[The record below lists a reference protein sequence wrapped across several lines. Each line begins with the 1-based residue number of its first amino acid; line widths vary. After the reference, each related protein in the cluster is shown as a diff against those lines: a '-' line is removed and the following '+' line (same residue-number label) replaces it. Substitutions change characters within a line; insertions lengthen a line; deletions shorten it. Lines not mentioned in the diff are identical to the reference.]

1 MTPPR
6 LALRRRPSR
15 LVLALLTV
23 AALVAVTSG
32 CGSPLQDTGR
42 PSRRVLIVSLPVL
55 TWQQLRSAELPNLER
70 LVRSSAVG
78 DMSTRIGRDRASSS
92 ASYLTVGS
100 GTRAVVPGV
109 DTGVALNPDEL
120 HAGIPA
126 DEILRRRLG
135 ASPRGIA
142 YIPVGAA
149 IEVNRS
155 SPYGAEP
162 GALGDRLAAAGVDRA
177 VIANADAAEGFP
189 TDEAPPDGAYARSA
203 ATALMGSDG
212 IVPGGSVGRELLRD
226 DPEAP
231 FGRRLDPEAVLA
243 EFDRVW
249 GRPGRSVVL
258 VEASDLS
265 RAAAYGARADPA
277 QSARLR
283 SAALADADVMV
294 GELVARTD
302 PDRDAVVVIAP
313 TTPSGLGVAMLRAPE
328 VSSGLLR
335 SASTRRDGY
344 VYLAD
349 VAPTVLELLGE
360 DAPSS
365 FEGRAFDVAD
375 ADGDRVAHLTDQAA
389 DAARRDERLPV
400 VVPVIIAALVALTAV
415 AQRSRQQA
423 TRSRR
428 VARAARVVSIGA
440 LGIVPGTYLAG
451 QVDATRSGLGTYA
464 LVVLAVAAVVAALG
478 VVAERIRPGSGP
490 LVGVGSVL
498 AVLGTDIVA
507 GAPLQVNTVFGYS
520 MAVAGRFTG
529 VGNLAFALFG
539 AAAVAFAVLVHDRGG
554 RRWLPVVAAVLAG
567 VVLVDGLPMLG
578 ADVGGVISLVP
589 AFALTVCV
597 LVGQRIGWRQVLA
610 SVLAGLG
617 VVVVFALVDL
627 ARPRT
632 GRTHLARLGEQLVD
646 GRIATVDDLLVR
658 RLYASFGDSE
668 TLVWALVLALVATA
682 FVSSVIVANGR
693 IGPYLRLP
701 QEPGSRALAVG
712 FGVLALFGL
721 VANDSSIAVPATM
734 LIVVVPVVLLR
745 QSPPSDSVPGT
756 AGPVDGPASPRVA
769 AP

>member
-1 MTPPR
+1 MTTPR
-6 LALRRRPSR
+6 RAAGRPWLRSAVALSM
-15 LVLALLTV
+15 
-23 AALVAVTSG
+23 LVAVATGSAG
-32 CGSPLQDTGR
+32 CGSSTRDTGR
-42 PSRRVLIVSLPVL
+42 PSQRVLIVSLPGL
-55 TWQQLRSAELPNLER
+55 TWQQLRAAELPNLDR
-70 LVRSSAVG
+70 LVRTSAVG
-78 DMSTRIGRDRASSS
+78 DMSTRIGRYRASTT
-92 ASYLTVGS
+92 AAYLTVGS

-120 HAGIPA
+120 LAGIPA
-126 DEILRRRLG
+126 EEILRRRLG
-135 ASPRGIA
+135 ATPRGIA

-149 IEVNRS
+149 LEANRA
-155 SPYGAEP
+155 SPYGAVP

-189 TDEAPPDGAYARSA
+189 ADEPPPDGAYARSA

-212 IVPGGSVGRELLRD
+212 IVPGGSVGRELLRS
-226 DPEAP
+226 DPAAP
-231 FGRRLDPEAVLA
+231 FGRRLDPAVVLA
-243 EFDRVW
+243 EFDRAW
-249 GRPGRSVVL
+249 ERPGRSVVL

-265 RAAAYGARADPA
+265 RAAAYGARADAA
-277 QSARLR
+277 QTTRLR
-283 SAALADADVMV
+283 SEALADADAMV
-294 GELVARTD
+294 GELVSRTD
-302 PDRDAVVVIAP
+302 PDRDAVVVMAPIAA
-313 TTPSGLGVAMLRAPE
+313 SGLGVAMVRAPD

-360 DAPSS
+360 EPPSS

-375 ADGDRVAHLTDQAA
+375 ADGNRVAHLADQAA
-389 DAARRDERLPV
+389 DAERRDDRLPV
-400 VVPVIIAALVALTAV
+400 VVPVVIAALVVLTAI
-415 AQRSRQQA
+415 AQRSRRPGTQ
-423 TRSRR
+423 SRR
-428 VARAARVVSIGA
+428 AARAVRVVSIGA

-451 QVDATRSGLGTYA
+451 QVDVTRRGMGAYA
-464 LVVLAVAAVVAALG
+464 LVVLGIAG
-478 VVAERIRPGSGP
+478 VVAVLGAVADRLGPGLGP

-498 AVLGTDIVA
+498 GVLGTDIVV

-554 RRWLPVVAAVLAG
+554 GRWLPVVVVVLAG
-567 VVLVDGLPMLG
+567 VVALDGLPMLG

-589 AFALTVCV
+589 AFALTVWV
-597 LVGQRIGWRQVLA
+597 LVGRRIGWRQVLA
-610 SVLAGLG
+610 SVVAGMG

-627 ARPRT
+627 ARPRA

-658 RLYASFGDSE
+658 RLYASFGDAE
-668 TLVWALVLALVATA
+668 TLVWAFVLVVVAAA
-682 FVSSVIVANGR
+682 FVSSVAVARGR

-701 QEPGSRALAVG
+701 SEPGSRGLAVG
-712 FGVLALFGL
+712 FGVLALLGL

-745 QSPPSDSVPGT
+745 QRALADADTRGATAVGT
-756 AGPVDGPASPRVA
+756 ASADAVA
-769 AP
+769 P